1 MDTFDTDI
9 LTPTKEPKLR
19 NTATPQEQIH
29 ETQPLMDYINNS
41 SKQLQMAKDRI
52 IFFGSGE
59 FPVRTFE
66 EITELRDRY
75 EIVGLVTTR
84 KSSRL
89 FKKDSPIGNTSL
101 SSIAYQKNIP
111 LIYWDEHP
119 EDDVYEFCRML
130 SPDIFCVI
138 SFKKLSERFLSLP
151 KKVAFNVHA
160 SLLPL
165 LRGSAPINH
174 AILNGFSK
182 TGLTAFVLNNKI
194 DSGNILSAMP
204 VDIGPEEDFGSLYWR
219 MSNMCLEFTENVL
232 WHLTSEDCNSYIS
245 NAIQQAPA
253 IPGHPFFNAPKLT
266 SGYLEMWE
274 YSGIDNVLNRLR
286 SVSPTDGLH
295 LSLTVVDAKTRNEVK
310 YFETKILKAHKS
322 HMTSDFTYELTDGK
336 TYMYCIVHGPFDSYD
351 CLVIDRIQVAGKK
364 AMDIKEFLRGF
375 QVWVNDKY
383 EIIHND
389 FYIKK
394 NNDEQGNIG

>member
-1 MDTFDTDI
+1 MNTFDTDI
-9 LTPTKEPKLR
+9 LTPTKELKLR
-19 NTATPQEQIH
+19 KTVSLEPVL
-29 ETQPLMDYINNS
+29 ETQPLMDYINNQT
-41 SKQLQMAKDRI
+41 KQLQLLKDRI

-66 EITELRDRY
+66 EITEPHDRY
-75 EIVGLVTTR
+75 EIVGLVTTK

-89 FKKDSPIGNTSL
+89 FKKDSPIGNSTL
-101 SSIAYQKNIP
+101 ASIAYEKNIP
-111 LIYWDEHP
+111 LICWDEHS

-151 KKVAFNVHA
+151 TKVAFNIHA

-182 TGLTAFVLNNKI
+182 TGLTAFILNDKI

-204 VDIGPEEDFGSLYWR
+204 VDIAPDEDFGSLYWR
-219 MSNMCLEFTENVL
+219 MSNMCLEFTENVM

-245 NAIQQAPA
+245 NAIQQAAALPD
-253 IPGHPFFNAPKLT
+253 HPFFKAPKIT
-266 SGYLEMWE
+266 SDYLELWE
-274 YSGIDNVLNRLR
+274 YRGIDNVLNRLR

-295 LSLTVVDAKTRNEVK
+295 LSLTIVDKNTRNEVK

-322 HMTSDFTYELTDGK
+322 PMTTKFDYKFTDGK
-336 TYMYCIVHGPFDSYD
+336 TYMYCIVFRIVSGTFNSYD
-351 CLVIDRIQVAGKK
+351 YLVIDRIQVSGKK
-364 AMDIKEFLRGF
+364 AMDIEEFLRGF
-375 QVWVNDKY
+375 QVWVNNDKY
-383 EIIHND
+383 EIVYND
-389 FYIKK
+389 YYIKR
-394 NNDEQGNIG
+394 EQ